1 MESILTSIKKMLGI
15 SEEDESFDTDV
26 ILHINT
32 VLSDL
37 VRLGVGPSSG
47 FMIEDKYAE
56 WTDFVPY
63 DKFVK
68 LSGLVTYVYMRVK
81 LVFDPP
87 TSSAVIEAMEE
98 QNDKFEWELNVTAE
112 SEVE

>member
-1 MESILTSIKKMLGI
+1 MESILTSIKKLLGI
-15 SEEDESFDTDV
+15 SEEDESFDTD
-26 ILHINT
+26 IIIHINT

-37 VRLGVGPSSG
+37 VRLGVGPANG
-47 FMIEDKYAE
+47 FMIEDKYSE
-56 WTDFVPY
+56 WVDFVPY
-63 DKFVK
+63 EQFVK

-87 TSSAVIEAMEE
+87 TSAAVITAMKE

-112 SEVE
+112 SEVD

>member
-1 MESILTSIKKMLGI
+1 MESILTSIKKLLGI
-15 SEEDESFDTDV
+15 SEEDESFDTD
-26 ILHINT
+26 IIMHINA

-56 WTDFVPY
+56 WVDFVPY
-63 DKFVK
+63 EQFVK
-68 LSGLVTYVYMRVK
+68 LAGMVTYVYQRVK

-87 TSSAVIEAMEE
+87 TSAAVITAMKE
-98 QNDKFEWELNVTAE
+98 QNEKFEWELNVTAE
-112 SEVE
+112 SEVD

>member
-15 SEEDESFDTDV
+15 SEEDENFDTDV

-63 DKFVK
+63 DKFIK
-68 LSGLVTYVYMRVK
+68 LSGLVTYVYQRVK

-87 TSSAVIEAMEE
+87 TSSAVIAAMKE
-98 QNDKFEWELNVTAE
+98 QNEKFEWNLNVTAE
-112 SEVE
+112 SEVD